1 MHFASSSHNVQRSNT
16 SVHPCCA
23 LVNHS
28 LSVQMQEVN
37 NLINEMAN
45 RISRGGI
52 LLQPVFC
59 DFDRRREMCVAK
71 DQVDTQQY

>member
-1 MHFASSSHNVQRSNT
+1 
-16 SVHPCCA
+16 
-23 LVNHS
+23 
-28 LSVQMQEVN
+28 MQEVN
-37 NLINEMAN
+37 NLMEEMAN

-71 DQVDTQQY
+71 DQVTLSYMQCAHYTYSWKSVIL